1 MLCWPHSLV
10 TKNSLGLSFKARHIV
25 MICCLASAMSRTI
38 ALSCLTIKRLVESFV
53 ISRTVFVIVSMLAPV
68 SGYLIQARLPIPSD
82 RWRLLNRQSQ
92 FVWTYKCGSPRG
104 LYPLPHQTT
113 TPAQLPASRS
123 VEVKC
128 KGVLGI
134 SGASHAPCLSA
145 YHCVALVLGWLPTYR
160 GRCQAGAETSL
171 YRPHW

>member
-113 TPAQLPASRS
+113 TPAQSPVQGRAGYLRGVTRTLPIGVSLCRASA
-123 VEVKC
+123 
-128 KGVLGI
+128 GVVTNI
-134 SGASHAPCLSA
+134 PW
-145 YHCVALVLGWLPTYR
+145 ALPSWG
-160 GRCQAGAETSL
+160 
-171 YRPHW
+171 